1 MNTWIAGK
9 DLMKSYYLIKKLFT
23 VVKIWKILQIL
34 IIDMKRMYSKT
45 LINKNLCDYYD
56 LYVLSDT

>member
-1 MNTWIAGK
+1 MNIWIAGK
-9 DLMKSYYLIKKLFT
+9 DLMKSQYLTKKLFT

-34 IIDMKRMYSKT
+34 IIDMKRMYSKA
-45 LINKNLCDYYD
+45 LINKNLRDYYD

>member
-9 DLMKSYYLIKKLFT
+9 DLMKSYYLTKKLFT

-56 LYVLSDT
+56 LHVLSDT

>member
-9 DLMKSYYLIKKLFT
+9 DLIKSYYLIKKLFT
-23 VVKIWKILQIL
+23 VVKVWKILQIL

-45 LINKNLCDYYD
+45 LINKNLCDYYY

>member
-9 DLMKSYYLIKKLFT
+9 DLMKSYYLTKKLFT